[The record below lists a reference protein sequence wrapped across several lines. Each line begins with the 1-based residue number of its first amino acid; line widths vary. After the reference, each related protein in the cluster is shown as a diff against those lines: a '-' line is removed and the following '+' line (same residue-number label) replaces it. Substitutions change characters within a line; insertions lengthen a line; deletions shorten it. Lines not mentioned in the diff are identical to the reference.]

1 MASTSQSYDDLL
13 VKFEKDYRRPTTYPH
28 VIQTFKSLIISLKKI
43 IPDKVPTL
51 SFSDWQEYVY
61 LEWDNCLIDLTTDYD
76 HKLNREIP
84 FTRVCVAHNVHVEP
98 DKRKHYSVSTRD
110 KDWEKSFY
118 YHFGAILNS
127 N

>member
-13 VKFEKDYRRPTTYPH
+13 VSFEKDYRRPTTYPN
-28 VIQTFKSLIISLKKI
+28 VIQTFKLLIISLKKI

-51 SFSDWQEYVY
+51 SFSDWQEYIY
-61 LEWDNCLIDLTTDYD
+61 LEWNNCLINISTDYD
-76 HKLNREIP
+76 FKTNREIP
-84 FTRVCVAHNVHVEP
+84 FTRISISHNVHVEP

-110 KDWEKSFY
+110 KDWEKAFY
-118 YHFGAILNS
+118 YHFGSILNS